1 MRTKLKT
8 LDTVLSSTQKVE
20 ETSGHT
26 REILE
31 SILERN
37 TTTAMSNSVK
47 KIKTL
52 VVFKG
57 NLIKVT
63 PLSLLKYPMS
73 LITILI
79 VTMTMTL
86 TMTMTITI
94 TKTLELTLTEII
106 LFTNFTKVPASLL
119 VSTIASGLE
128 RVQLKECNLTGAEQ
142 LLKLLSQLSGT
153 TSLNHL
159 DLSENRAMFTNDE
172 KAEQLFRTWQTNDL
186 YGFPRFEDF
195 QPGPHPPSSLHF
207 IVNLESVNLSTCSLP
222 KYQLWLILGALARV
236 KTCRLRELDVQW
248 NHIFFT
254 AEEKVQIQRL
264 AEAKNVRILICN
276 QSLAR

>member
-1 MRTKLKT
+1 
-8 LDTVLSSTQKVE
+8 
-20 ETSGHT
+20 
-26 REILE
+26 
-31 SILERN
+31 
-37 TTTAMSNSVK
+37 
-47 KIKTL
+47 
-52 VVFKG
+52 
-57 NLIKVT
+57 
-63 PLSLLKYPMS
+63 
-73 LITILI
+73 
-79 VTMTMTL
+79 MTMTL
-86 TMTMTITI
+86 TMTMTIT
-94 TKTLELTLTEII
+94 KTLKLTLTGTI

-128 RVQLKECNLTGAEQ
+128 RVQLNDCNLTGAEQ
-142 LLKLLSQLSGT
+142 LVNLLSQYSA

-172 KAEQLFRTWQTNDL
+172 NAEQLFWTWQNNDL

-195 QPGPHPPSSLHF
+195 QPGPHPATNLHF

-236 KTCRLRELDVQW
+236 KTCRLRELDIQW

-254 AEEKVQIQRL
+254 AEEEVQILRL

>member
-37 TTTAMSNSVK
+37 ITTAMSNSVK

-73 LITILI
+73 LITILL

-86 TMTMTITI
+86 TMTMTITKI
-94 TKTLELTLTEII
+94 LKLTLTGTI

-142 LLKLLSQLSGT
+142 IIKLLSQLSGT

-236 KTCRLRELDVQW
+236 KTCRLRELD
-248 NHIFFT
+248 
-254 AEEKVQIQRL
+254 IQ
-264 AEAKNVRILICN
+264 
-276 QSLAR
+276 

>member
-73 LITILI
+73 LITILL

-86 TMTMTITI
+86 TMTMTIT
-94 TKTLELTLTEII
+94 KTLKLTLTGTI

-142 LLKLLSQLSGT
+142 IIKLLSQLSGT

-195 QPGPHPPSSLHF
+195 QSGPHPPSSLHF

-236 KTCRLRELDVQW
+236 KTCRLRELDIQW

-254 AEEKVQIQRL
+254 AEEQVQIQRL

>member
-8 LDTVLSSTQKVE
+8 LDTVLSSTQKVD

-26 REILE
+26 REIME

-86 TMTMTITI
+86 TMTMTIT
-94 TKTLELTLTEII
+94 KTLKLTLTETI

-142 LLKLLSQLSGT
+142 IIKLLSQLSGT

-172 KAEQLFRTWQTNDL
+172 KAEQLFRTWQNSDL
-186 YGFPRFEDF
+186 DGFPRFEDF

-236 KTCRLRELDVQW
+236 KTCRLRELDIQW

-254 AEEKVQIQRL
+254 AEEEVQILRL